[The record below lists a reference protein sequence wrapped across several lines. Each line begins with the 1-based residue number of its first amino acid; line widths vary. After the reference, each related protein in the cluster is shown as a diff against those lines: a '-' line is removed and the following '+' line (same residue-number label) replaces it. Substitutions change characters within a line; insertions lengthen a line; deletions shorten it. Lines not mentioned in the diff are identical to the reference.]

1 MTQPTSKLLHLA
13 TILWMFCQKKKVTE
27 TEEEEDGSMAE
38 TKEDMIS
45 SLPDCV
51 LSHILSFL
59 PIKNSIATSLLSRRW
74 RYIWK
79 KHLSVLDFS
88 DDSFELTEERSE
100 LLEHFQTF
108 AAFVN
113 NVFYNRMSSI
123 IRKMRLSCTKSLI
136 QEEICTDSINR
147 WVSYGIGPH
156 LLELDL
162 TLFSM
167 DVYQFKFPISLSSC
181 PNLVSLR

>member
-1 MTQPTSKLLHLA
+1 
-13 TILWMFCQKKKVTE
+13 MFCQKKKVT
-27 TEEEEDGSMAE
+27 TTKEEDESIAE
-38 TKEDMIS
+38 TKEDRIS

-59 PIKNSIATSLLSRRW
+59 PIKNSIATSFLSRRW

-88 DDSFELTEERSE
+88 DDSFELKEERSE

-108 AAFVN
+108 AIFVN
-113 NVFYNRMSSI
+113 NVFYNRKPSI

-136 QEEICTDSINR
+136 QEEICIDSINR
-147 WVSYGIGPH
+147 WVSSGIGPH
-156 LLELDL
+156 LEELDL